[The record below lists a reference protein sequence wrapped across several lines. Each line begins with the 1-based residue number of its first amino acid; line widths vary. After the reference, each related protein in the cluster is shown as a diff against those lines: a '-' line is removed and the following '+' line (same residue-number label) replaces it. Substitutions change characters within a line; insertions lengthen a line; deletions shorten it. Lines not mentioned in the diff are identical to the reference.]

1 MGGGGVCHPWA
12 GRGGARGCSR
22 STGQGLSE
30 SVAISP
36 SPEEDFRPC
45 GDGKRPKERVTQSPF
60 PTTLCPG
67 PSRGP
72 ATGRGSGLA
81 PRGSRSC
88 APARRPSRSCS
99 AGQCRAP
106 EPPTSAWPGIPASN
120 GASSRDPT
128 FPPPA
133 RVDCSDSGDLAGPH
147 RSAPPR
153 TPRAHPPPRAA
164 FSSAL
169 RAGLSAHA
177 RAGPRPRRALALC
190 PLPSARGPPAC
201 PALGMRA
208 GGRRLLRRKQGP
220 AEDRSRA
227 EGRQLQCGPG
237 GTSQGGRGSAG
248 TCRGHR
254 GPGQLPVGVATWPG
268 HAWIWNRVGATSLPK
283 RGEKG
288 WKGVLGRA
296 LS

>member
-1 MGGGGVCHPWA
+1 MCHPWA

-22 STGQGLSE
+22 STGQDLSE

-60 PTTLCPG
+60 PTTPCPG

-120 GASSRDPT
+120 GARSRDPT

-133 RVDCSDSGDLAGPH
+133 RVDCGDSGDLAGPH
-147 RSAPPR
+147 RSAPP
-153 TPRAHPPPRAA
+153 AHPERTH
-164 FSSAL
+164 L
-169 RAGLSAHA
+169 RAPLSPQLAAPAFLRTRALGPAPAELSPSAGSGAPAGLRPARLWACALVVGGCCGGSRGRLRTGPARRGGNCSAVP
-177 RAGPRPRRALALC
+177 GRRAKGDGGRQGLAECIGGPDSCLSES
-190 PLPSARGPPAC
+190 PPGRVTRGSGTAWARRPFPS
-201 PALGMRA
+201 
-208 GGRRLLRRKQGP
+208 GGRR
-220 AEDRSRA
+220 A
-227 EGRQLQCGPG
+227 
-237 GTSQGGRGSAG
+237 GRGFWD
-248 TCRGHR
+248 
-254 GPGQLPVGVATWPG
+254 GP
-268 HAWIWNRVGATSLPK
+268 
-283 RGEKG
+283 
-288 WKGVLGRA
+288 
-296 LS
+296 